1 MRMTNPKAGTMSE
14 TTTQAPA
21 EPKDIGG
28 KITQEDIDRCRA
40 QIGVPRYEHN
50 PPYNL
55 EVTKDAIRHFAFSC
69 GEDNPLWNDPA
80 YGAKTRWG
88 DQLAPPMFFVTTG
101 IGLAPKLDEAGK
113 RLFRGL
119 FKGVSKYY
127 SGVEW
132 TWWRP
137 LHPVSVVY
145 EEHTTSDVVVREQS
159 SFSGGLTVTEVYRH
173 LYVDEAGQPLAMREE
188 SFVNAERSGSRKAGK
203 YNDVKRQTYT
213 PEDIA
218 RIDAVYAAE
227 QLRGAQARYWEDVQV
242 GDDVTPV
249 AKGPFS
255 MVEVIAY
262 HMGQGLSH
270 YGIGPLRLNWKQRQ
284 RMPGFY
290 VEDRYGVPDVSQR
303 VHWDQDRAQE
313 LGLPTSH
320 DYGQMRANW
329 LAHLVTN
336 WMGDD
341 GWLWKLSLQT
351 RAFNFMG
358 DTTICSGVVA
368 DKRIE
373 DGHHVV
379 ELTLQS
385 VNQRGENTAP
395 GKAIVILPTREAEAH
410 LPEPPAD
417 VAARG
422 KAMTATMPGR

>member
-1 MRMTNPKAGTMSE
+1 MSE
-14 TTTQAPA
+14 AKEALT

-28 KITQEDIDRCRA
+28 KITPEDVERCQR
-40 QIGVPRYEHN
+40 QVGVPQYAHSL
-50 PPYNL
+50 PYNI
-55 EVTKDAIRHFAFSC
+55 EVTRDAIRHFAFSC
-69 GEDNPLWNDPA
+69 GEDNPLWSDRA

-88 DQLAPPMFFVTTG
+88 DQIAPPMFFVSTG
-101 IGLAPKLDEAGK
+101 TGLAPKPDAETKALFKG
-113 RLFRGL
+113 LFR
-119 FKGVSKYY
+119 GVSKYY

-137 LHPVSVVY
+137 LLAGAVVFD
-145 EEHTTSDVVVREQS
+145 EHTTCEVIVREQS
-159 SFSGGLTVTEVYRH
+159 KFSGGLTVTEVYRH
-173 LYVDEAGQPLAMREE
+173 LYVDGQGQPLAKREE
-188 SFVNAERSGSRKAGK
+188 SFVNAERAGSRKSGRYAE
-203 YNDVKRQTYT
+203 VKRQTYT

-218 RIDAVYAAE
+218 KIDAVYAAE
-227 QLRGAQARYWEDVQV
+227 QLRGAQTRYWEDVQI
-242 GDDVTPV
+242 GDEVTPV
-249 AKGPFS
+249 AKGPLS

-290 VEDRYGVPDVSQR
+290 VDDSHGVPDVSQR
-303 VHWDQDRAQE
+303 VHWDQERAQQ

-336 WMGDD
+336 WIGDD

-358 DTTICSGVVA
+358 DTTICSGVVS

-373 DGHHVV
+373 DGRHVV

-385 VNQRGENTAP
+385 VNQRGENTTP
-395 GKAIVILPTREAEAH
+395 GTALVILPTRDAEAQ
-410 LPEPPAD
+410 LPDPPAE
-417 VAARG
+417 AIERG
-422 KAMTATMPGR
+422 QAMTALMPSR

>member
-1 MRMTNPKAGTMSE
+1 MSA
-14 TTTQAPA
+14 TA
-21 EPKDIGG
+21 EPQTPPDEPADIGQR
-28 KITQEDIDRCRA
+28 ILQEDIDRCRR
-40 QIGVPRYEHN
+40 QIGVPKRAHGA
-50 PPYNL
+50 PYNI
-55 EVTKDAIRHFAFSC
+55 EVTRDAIRHFAFSC
-69 GEDNPLWNDPA
+69 GDDNPLWSDPA
-80 YGAKTRWG
+80 HARASRWG
-88 DQLAPPMFFVTTG
+88 ALLAPPMFYVSTG
-101 IGLAPKLDEAGK
+101 TNLAPKPDAETKA
-113 RLFRGL
+113 LFKGL

-137 LHPVSVVY
+137 LHPGMPVFV
-145 EEHTTSDVVVREQS
+145 EETTSDVIVRERS
-159 SFSGGLTVTEVYRH
+159 SFSGTATVTEVYRH
-173 LYVDEAGQPLAMREE
+173 LYVDGAGAPLAMREE
-188 SFVNAERSGSRKAGK
+188 SFVNAERAGSRKVGRHAGME
-203 YNDVKRQTYT
+203 RQRYT

-227 QLRGAQARYWEDVQV
+227 QLRGTEPRYWEDVAV
-242 GDDVTPV
+242 GDAVTPV
-249 AKGPFS
+249 AKGPLS

-284 RMPGFY
+284 RMPGFF
-290 VEDRYGVPDVSQR
+290 VNDRHGVPDVAQR
-303 VHWDQDRAQE
+303 VHWDEDRARD

-336 WMGDD
+336 WIGDD

-358 DTTICSGVVA
+358 DTTICSGTVV

-373 DGHHVV
+373 DGRHVV
-379 ELTLQS
+379 ELELQS

-395 GKAIVILPTREAEAH
+395 GRALVILPTRDGAAA
-410 LPEPPAD
+410 LPDAPPPL
-417 VAARG
+417 VRRG
-422 KAMTATMPGR
+422 AAMTALMPGSAAR